1 MTGSTT
7 FARAKRKPRRPLSPQ
22 AMFFQQFIKRPVMV
36 GSIIPSSGRTIRKML
51 SRVDWAD
58 TRIFVEYGPGVGTF
72 CEAVLERL
80 APDASYIAIDT
91 NPDFVSYLRRRV
103 VDPRFSVVQASAE
116 DVEAVVA
123 DHGAP
128 HADYVLSG
136 LPFSTLPP
144 GVGDNIA
151 AATRRVL
158 RPGGAFLVY
167 QFNPNVRNFL
177 TPHFDQIDDGIEWWN
192 VPPAQLW
199 WAWKDSPQ
207 DD

>member
-1 MTGSTT
+1 MSGSTT
-7 FARAKRKPRRPLSPQ
+7 FARAKRKARRPLSPQ

-51 SRVDWAD
+51 SRVDWAN
-58 TRIFVEYGPGVGTF
+58 TRTFVEYGPGVGTF

-123 DHGAP
+123 DHGAT

-177 TPHFDQIDDGIEWWN
+177 TPHFDKIDDGIEWWN